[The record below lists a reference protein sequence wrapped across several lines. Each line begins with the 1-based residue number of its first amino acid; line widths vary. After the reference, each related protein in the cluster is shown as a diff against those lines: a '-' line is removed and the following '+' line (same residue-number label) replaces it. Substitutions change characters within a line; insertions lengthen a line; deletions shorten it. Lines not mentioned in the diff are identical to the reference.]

1 MEGCLRKLTFLCF
14 ALSSTAWAD
23 AVNNEWFSTTRA
35 LSMGNVGIASSEDS
49 TTAMFYNPAALTR
62 TKKVHFEFLNPQVD
76 VSTYSH
82 GNMQDVTKRIDLGAM
97 RPVLEKYPGKPTYT
111 GGTLYPNI
119 AAQNFNFGV
128 LMRGEGGAYFS
139 GTALHYKS
147 RYLLIPTLGMSLG
160 ALGGRF
166 RLGFAARVIQI
177 TDNDKSVEGYAAN
190 DRSGG
195 VGFMK
200 DPGEGMGIGLDGGTM
215 ITLPVPA
222 LPTVG
227 FVARNVGDTSFSG
240 SAPFGVGTG
249 NISRKEKI
257 KMTYDVGGS
266 LTPRFGKKNQM
277 VFAADYRDIQ
287 DKMNVTTKRRINLG
301 MELGLQ
307 KKVFFRFGLSRG
319 YWTAGI
325 GIASD
330 YGSLD
335 IGSYAEE
342 LDATEFRKVEDRRIS
357 IRIGSKF

>member
-1 MEGCLRKLTFLCF
+1 MEGCLRILTFLC
-14 ALSSTAWAD
+14 AVLSSNAWAD

-62 TKKVHFEFLNPQVD
+62 TKRVNFELLNPQVD
-76 VSTYSH
+76 VGTYSH
-82 GNMQDVTKRIDLGAM
+82 GNLQDLTKRIDLGAM
-97 RPVLEKYPGKPTYT
+97 RPVLEKFPGKPTYT
-111 GGTLYPNI
+111 GASLYPNI
-119 AAQNFNFGV
+119 TAQNFNFGV

-139 GTALHYKS
+139 GTNLHYKS
-147 RYLLIPTLGMSLG
+147 RYLVIPTLGMSLG

-177 TDNDKSVEGYAAN
+177 TENDKIANGYAAN
-190 DRSGG
+190 DNSGG

-200 DPGEGMGIGLDGGTM
+200 DAGEGMGIGLDGGTM
-215 ITLPVPA
+215 LTLPIA
-222 LPTVG
+222 MLPTAG
-227 FVARNVGDTSFSG
+227 FVARNVGDTTFSG
-240 SAPFGVGTG
+240 SAPFGFGSG
-249 NISRKEKI
+249 NVTRRDKI

-266 LTPRFGKKNQM
+266 LTPKFGKRSQL
-277 VFAADYRDIQ
+277 VLAADYRDVQ
-287 DKMNVTTKRRINLG
+287 DKMEVATMRRINLG

-307 KKVFFRFGLSRG
+307 KKVFFRFGISRG

-330 YGSLD
+330 HGSLD

-342 LDATEFRKVEDRRIS
+342 LDRTEFRKVEDRRIS